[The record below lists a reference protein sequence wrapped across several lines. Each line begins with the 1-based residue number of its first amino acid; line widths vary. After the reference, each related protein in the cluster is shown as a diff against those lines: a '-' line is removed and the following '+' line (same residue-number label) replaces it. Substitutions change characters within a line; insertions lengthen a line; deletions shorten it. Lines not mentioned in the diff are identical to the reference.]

1 MGVTIGRAV
10 LARRINQRR
19 LENDYELFVEPLLI
33 SGIAER
39 PTGEE
44 TIPPNEHNETIQCD
58 SWS

>member
-1 MGVTIGRAV
+1 MGATIGRAV

-19 LENDYELFVEPLLI
+19 LENDYEVFVEPLSI

-44 TIPPNEHNETIQCD
+44 TIPPNEHN
-58 SWS
+58 